1 MHNSRYLIT
10 ISGSKKCEGAK
21 MQFQEEDEAKKNLS
35 TERRIQ
41 QQPEVSDPWLE
52 LLGGKNLDLQD
63 SPAGQANDHEE
74 SLLLANDPWNAL
86 LQAQGIEV
94 VDLQRVRLHTIQA
107 SQDNLEVEQALER
120 MQEKPV
126 NRSSEP

>member
-1 MHNSRYLIT
+1 
-10 ISGSKKCEGAK
+10 

-35 TERRIQ
+35 TERHIE
-41 QQPEVSDPWLE
+41 QQPELSDPWLE

-63 SPAGQANDHEE
+63 SPPVQ
-74 SLLLANDPWNAL
+74 ANDPWNDL

-94 VDLQRVRLHTIQA
+94 VDLQQVRLHTIQV
-107 SQDNLEVEQALER
+107 SMDNLEVEQALDM

-126 NRSSEP
+126 NRTSEP